1 MRLAFG
7 DCVFDQ
13 ERRELTRR
21 GAVVHTGPKL
31 LALLELLLTARPRA
45 LTKDEIH
52 KSLWTGIFVSD
63 ATLTSLVTELR
74 AAIGDNARTPSL
86 VRTVHGYGYAFCGD
100 VSVQSTAPG
109 GERNVVQPCRL
120 LVGDREVSLSGGE
133 TILGRSSK
141 ATVFVDDA
149 GVSRHHARITI
160 GEHGAILE
168 DLGSKN
174 GTVLNGRRIEGPTP
188 LADGAL
194 ILIGATT
201 LKFRMFAAPGSTET
215 VAIG

>member
-1 MRLAFG
+1 MRLTFG
-7 DCVFDQ
+7 DCVFDR
-13 ERRELTRR
+13 ERRELTCR

-31 LALLELLLTARPRA
+31 LALLELLLAARPRA

-52 KSLWTGIFVSD
+52 NSLWRGVFVSD

-74 AAIGDNARTPSL
+74 AAIGDNARAPSL
-86 VRTVHGYGYAFCGD
+86 VRTVHGYGYAFCGN
-100 VSVQSTAPG
+100 VSMEPAASR
-109 GERNVVQPCRL
+109 GERDVVHPYRL
-120 LVGDREVSLSGGE
+120 VFGDRELSLSRGD
-133 TILGRSSK
+133 TILGRSSD

-149 GVSRHHARITI
+149 GVSRHHAQITI

-174 GTVLNGRRIEGPTP
+174 GTVLNGRRIDGPTA
-188 LADGAL
+188 LADGSV

-215 VAIG
+215 VAMG

>member
-1 MRLAFG
+1 MRLRFG
-7 DCVFDQ
+7 DCVFDP
-13 ERRELTRR
+13 ERRELTRH

-31 LALLELLLTARPRA
+31 LALLQLLLDARPRA

-52 KSLWTGIFVSD
+52 RSLWSGVFVSD

-74 AAIGDNARTPSL
+74 AAIGDNARAPIL
-86 VRTVHGYGYAFCGD
+86 VRTLHGYGYAFCGS
-100 VSVQSTAPG
+100 VSMEPATSR
-109 GERNVVQPCRL
+109 GERDVVHPCRL
-120 LVGDREVSLSGGE
+120 VLGDRELSLSHGN
-133 TILGRSSK
+133 TILGRSSD

-149 GVSRHHARITI
+149 GVSRHHARIVI
-160 GEHGAILE
+160 GEHGAVLE

-174 GTVLNGRRIEGPTP
+174 GTVLNGSRIDGPTP

-201 LKFRMFAAPGSTET
+201 LKFRMLAAPGSTET
-215 VAIG
+215 VAVG